1 MQKTTELTYLSWVLP
16 QIWAAHL
23 LTSVSPPLSFLD
35 FFFDVDHL
43 KIIFIEFITILLL
56 FYNMFGIFFWPRG
69 TWDVSSL
76 TRDGTHTTHWKMKS

>member
-43 KIIFIEFITILLL
+43 KIFIEPVTTILL
-56 FYNMFGIFFWPRG
+56 FYTFGF
-69 TWDVSSL
+69 
-76 TRDGTHTTHWKMKS
+76 